1 MNELKIDNTVQ
12 TGLMR
17 TERINTSDPSGFG
30 RAIKAAID
38 NTNSLE
44 KDADASILKLLEGK
58 EDVHK
63 TMIALQKADISM
75 RMLLAV
81 RNKVIDAYRDIM
93 HMQF

>member
-1 MNELKIDNTVQ
+1 MNAIKIDNLPPAQ
-12 TGLMR
+12 LQK
-17 TERINTSDPSGFG
+17 TERMNSSDPSGFG